1 MKRFQNITLI
11 VLLSIGFLSILQ
23 CCKKRPTPPVVTT
36 ANVSGITQTSVVS
49 GGNVTNDGG
58 AEVTARGVCWST
70 IQNPT
75 TSSSKTVDGT
85 GSGAFTSNI
94 SGLVAN
100 ANYYIRAYATNS
112 EGTSYGNEVT
122 FATNPILLATLTTAE
137 VISITTMFAV
147 SGGEITSDG
156 GGTITARGVCWST
169 TQNPTTT
176 DSKTTD
182 GSETGSFTSN
192 ITGLDAGITYYVRAY
207 ATNSAGTV
215 YGNQRSFTTLESAVT
230 KGYYFIQAVS
240 TYHST
245 SWGAISTAAEADSIC
260 HILNNHSVSGV
271 EFGPAWF
278 NSDDMTATI
287 SVAEVFQSHG
297 IDLWLTSTALQKC
310 IRAFNNGIFPDQ
322 YRAYS
327 MTSDGLIVPAT
338 VCSLGSPEKV
348 LGFDAMNPEAMSWFL
363 DRYKQVYLTPLA
375 PYTSGYFF
383 GEDCL
388 YYCNDRSN
396 NSRYNYWEL
405 PSYSD
410 AVLSLWQEYCVNNS
424 VTFNGEVVAKFPVHD
439 ESMVP
444 NGGGKTQYFP
454 GYNVPQSVESGTA
467 VVSIP
472 RDTGVWAAWD
482 DFVTSQYIKTWIGGI
497 SKAVYKANFDNPH
510 FKGVIYFGLHFWS
523 LGYEEVTD
531 PTFVIDT
538 YQKWV
543 PWGTQRGVRLSKICE
558 LPYVDHII
566 CEAYPPI
573 HANLYKFISTYK
585 QIIRDH
591 NKTFGLMLH
600 RDDHGGLDRDDLE
613 SDRWAA
619 IQYFQPTIIAR
630 IPIELLFPSYTYYD
644 KDKEALFDQRL
655 QDYRLE

>member
-1 MKRFQNITLI
+1 MKRFQTITLI
-11 VLLSIGFLSILQ
+11 VLLSISFLSILQ
-23 CCKKRPTPPVVTT
+23 SCKKKPTPPVVTT

-100 ANYYIRAYATNS
+100 TNYYIRAYATNS

-182 GSETGSFTSN
+182 GSGTGSFTSN
-192 ITGLDAGITYYVRAY
+192 ITGLNAGINYYVRAY

-215 YGNQRSFTTLESAVT
+215 YGNQWSFTTLESAVT

-240 TYHST
+240 TYHSS

-260 HILNNHSVSGV
+260 RILDNHSVSGV

-278 NSDDMTATI
+278 NSDDITATI

-297 IDLWLTSTALQKC
+297 IDLWLTSGALQKC
-310 IRAFNNGIFPDQ
+310 IRAFNNDLFPDQ
-322 YRAYS
+322 YRANS
-327 MTSDGLIVPAT
+327 MTSDGFIVPAS
-338 VCSLGSPEKV
+338 VCSLGSSEKV
-348 LGFDAMNPEAMSWFL
+348 LAFDAMNPEAVSWFL
-363 DRYKQVYLTPLA
+363 DRYKQVYLTPLI

-383 GEDCL
+383 NEDCL

-396 NSRYNYWEL
+396 NSRINYWEL
-405 PSYSD
+405 PAYSD

-424 VTFNGEVVAKFPVHD
+424 VTFNVEVVTKFPVHD

-454 GYNVPQSVESGTA
+454 GYNVPPSVESGTA

-497 SKAVYKANFDNPH
+497 SEAVYQANFDNPY

-523 LGYEEVTD
+523 LGYEEVAD

-543 PWGTQRGVRLSKICE
+543 PWGTTKGVRLSKICE

-585 QIIRDH
+585 QIIGDH

-630 IPIELLFPSYTYYD
+630 IPIDLLFPSNTYYD

-655 QDYRLE
+655 HDYR